1 MIFAM
6 VSCGS
11 ARCGGVR
18 FGCELGYEEEEG
30 VEEASREGDERRSLG
45 VALPGSND
53 TTGVVD
59 CASLTAS
66 VVVVAAAVVSAVSV
80 VVVVVCVG
88 CVAVVSSSVVV
99 VDGVVVVV
107 VDIVIG
113 AFAVDSVRAAGGVA
127 VPSSVDDGVSWSRWS
142 ASS

>member
-1 MIFAM
+1 M
-6 VSCGS
+6 
-11 ARCGGVR
+11 
-18 FGCELGYEEEEG
+18 
-30 VEEASREGDERRSLG
+30 EEASREGDERRSLG

-53 TTGVVD
+53 TTGGVD
-59 CASLTAS
+59 CASLAAS

-88 CVAVVSSSVVV
+88 CVAVVVSSSVVV